1 MIPISRPAIGTEE
14 RDMVWSAME
23 SGQLAQGERVRAFE
37 SQFADFV
44 GTRHALATNTGTA
57 ALHLALLGLGIGPGD
72 EVITVAHT
80 FFASA
85 SAIVHAGAR
94 PVFVDVDETTY
105 TMDVAQA
112 EAAVSRS
119 TRAILPVS
127 LYGQMPDLPSLLEIA
142 DRHGV
147 TLLEDACQ
155 SHGATIDERT
165 SGSWG
170 SGGVFSFYA
179 TKNMTTGEG
188 GAVTTD
194 DDALAQRIRLLRD
207 HGMTTRYHHELVG
220 YNARMTDI
228 HASIGLV
235 QLAKLPAANARRQE
249 IAAQYDAELEGVVTP
264 RLRDGATHVY
274 HQYVVLVDE
283 RDEFLR
289 RLTERGVG
297 ASIHYPVPIHRQP
310 AFEALGYGDVEL
322 PISERL
328 AAQVLSLPVHPLLT
342 DEEVSHVIR
351 STNEVASELG

>member
-1 MIPISRPAIGTEE
+1 
-14 RDMVWSAME
+14 
-23 SGQLAQGERVRAFE
+23 
-37 SQFADFV
+37 
-44 GTRHALATNTGTA
+44 
-57 ALHLALLGLGIGPGD
+57 
-72 EVITVAHT
+72 
-80 FFASA
+80 
-85 SAIVHAGAR
+85 
-94 PVFVDVDETTY
+94 
-105 TMDVAQA
+105 
-112 EAAVSRS
+112 
-119 TRAILPVS
+119 
-127 LYGQMPDLPSLLEIA
+127 
-142 DRHGV
+142 
-147 TLLEDACQ
+147 
-155 SHGATIDERT
+155 
-165 SGSWG
+165 
-170 SGGVFSFYA
+170 VFSFYA

-194 DDALAQRIRLLRD
+194 DDALAERIRLLRD

-249 IAAQYDAELEGVVTP
+249 IAARYDAELEGVVTP